1 MLDHQGRK
9 DHTFAETAE
18 VFGELARLAEVI
30 DATRFVASTAILH
43 SEDIGWAW
51 NIIVSTRL
59 KSVMEGCDISTQGRI
74 LRWYTPLYKRKISAD
89 ILDPL
94 RDLSG
99 YKVVFAPNLYLVNPE
114 IVENLKRYVQ
124 GGGLLIVGPKA
135 GLKDWHNAFY
145 SDVPPACGLAELL
158 GTTVKPTPFRLGRAE
173 MPEKRVEL
181 LDDAP
186 FAPGETFRSAGL
198 FDNLEP
204 AQAQAIACRE
214 DGEVAI
220 TLNVY
225 GEGLAMYVACQ
236 PEESFHTC
244 LIEWLVSAGKLEP
257 VLETDADVEVT
268 LRAGGG
274 HRLIFVLNHNAE
286 PVQIAL
292 EKGYHELI
300 TDRPVSGIL
309 AVEGQGVC
317 ILSEG

>member
-1 MLDHQGRK
+1 MVD
-9 DHTFAETAE
+9 
-18 VFGELARLAEVI
+18 
-30 DATRFVASTAILH
+30 
-43 SEDIGWAW
+43 
-51 NIIVSTRL
+51 
-59 KSVMEGCDISTQGRI
+59 
-74 LRWYTPLYKRKISAD
+74 
-89 ILDPL
+89 
-94 RDLSG
+94 
-99 YKVVFAPNLYLVNPE
+99 
-114 IVENLKRYVQ
+114 NLKRYVR
-124 GGGLLIVGPKA
+124 GGGLLIAGPRA
-135 GLKDWHNAFY
+135 GLKDWHNVFC

-158 GTTVKPTPFRLGRAE
+158 GTTVKPMPFRLGRAE
-173 MPEKRVEL
+173 MPKKRAKL

-186 FAPGETFRSAGL
+186 FAPGETLHSAGL
-198 FDNLEP
+198 FDNLEQP
-204 AQAQAIACRE
+204 AQAQAIACHE

-220 TLNVY
+220 TLNAY

-244 LIEWLVSAGKLEP
+244 LIEWLVSAGKIEP
-257 VLETDADVEVT
+257 VPETDADVEVT

-309 AVEGQGVC
+309 TVEEQGVC